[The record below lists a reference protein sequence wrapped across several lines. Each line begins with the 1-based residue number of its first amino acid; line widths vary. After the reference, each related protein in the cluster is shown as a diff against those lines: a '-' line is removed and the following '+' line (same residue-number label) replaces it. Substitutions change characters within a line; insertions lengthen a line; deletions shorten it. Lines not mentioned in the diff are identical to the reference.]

1 MLLQRWFYTWVLL
14 AMVAGIL
21 LGATTA
27 RADTTVG
34 VVGLRATDGDDDFA
48 RSLTGA
54 LRRAAQQVP
63 GWAVSQRDVALAQLM
78 IANSCS
84 APDDPCMHQI
94 ARSLN
99 VQRVIYGAVSHTPD
113 RQAFKIELFIFNS
126 DSGRTESALNETL
139 PLSRTDIDD
148 LRLPAR
154 RFVVVLSGRAQVG
167 TVRVHAR
174 VDGAHVFVDNHDVG
188 AVQNGVLTSPGVAS
202 GAHEVTVTAP
212 GYVAYREN
220 IRVNVSDETVVN
232 AVLRAEHGAG
242 DSPTVEQAQIITSA
256 ATGAR
261 HRGSQADDAD
271 MALPTTHAR
280 TRVDEPMSVSSVNR
294 LKLWGGIGAITVGA
308 GFLGATIYAWVRMH
322 AIDTDGDMQLYRT
335 RFAAGD
341 SGICADAAN
350 GDPGTTPTGG
360 MPLGGALI
368 QHVSSMCSEAK
379 TLRALQYVFVTLGL
393 AGVGVGAWLLAT
405 RDSGSEST
413 SSPIAILPSFS
424 HDGAR
429 LDFSLRF

>member
-1 MLLQRWFYTWVLL
+1 MLQQRWFYTWFLL
-14 AMVAGIL
+14 AMVAGISF
-21 LGATTA
+21 GATTA

-63 GWAVSQRDVALAQLM
+63 GWAISLRDVALSQLM
-78 IANSCS
+78 IANSCN
-84 APDDPCMHQI
+84 APDDTCLQQV

-99 VQRVIYGAVSHTPD
+99 VQRVIYGSVSHTPD
-113 RQAFKIELFIFNS
+113 RQAFKIELFIFNG
-126 DSGRTESALNETL
+126 DTGRTESALNETL
-139 PLSRTDIDD
+139 PLARTDIDD

-167 TVRVHAR
+167 TLRVHAR
-174 VDGAHVFVDNHDVG
+174 VDGAHVFVDNRDVG
-188 AVQNGVLTSPGVAS
+188 AIQNGVLTSPGVAS
-202 GAHEVTVTAP
+202 GAHEITVTAP
-212 GYVAYREN
+212 GYIAYREN

-232 AVLRAEHGAG
+232 AVLRGEHGAV
-242 DSPTVEQAQIITSA
+242 DAPLA
-256 ATGAR
+256 ATPQPATTPAVSGR
-261 HRGSQADDAD
+261 RRGSQLDDAD

-280 TRVDEPMSVSSVNR
+280 ARVDEPMSATSLSR
-294 LKLWGGIGAITVGA
+294 IKLWTGVGAVAIGA

-322 AIDTDGDMQLYRT
+322 AIDTDGDMELYRT

-341 SGICADAAN
+341 TGICADAAN
-350 GDPGTTPTGG
+350 GNPGTTPSGG

-379 TLRALQYVFVTLGL
+379 ALRALQYVFVTLGL
-393 AGVGVGAWLLAT
+393 TGIGVGAWLLAT
-405 RDSGSEST
+405 RNVESES
-413 SSPIAILPSFS
+413 SASPIAILPSFS